1 MDFLNSHHRF
11 HKCITKE
18 CNVTYD
24 TLKLMEKQK
33 KEEKDIKKVEA
44 KKDAKD
50 TLNANIQN
58 KNDKLIRYICLI
70 YFSQIYLNFR

>member
-1 MDFLNSHHRF
+1 MMDFLNSHHRF
-11 HKCITKE
+11 HKCMPKE
-18 CNVTYD
+18 CHVIYD
-24 TLKLMEKQK
+24 TLKLMEKQE

-58 KNDKLIRYICLI
+58 KNDKLLDI
-70 YFSQIYLNFR
+70 SA